1 MTKDMT
7 NGSPLKLI
15 IAFCLPLVFG
25 NFFQQFYNMV
35 DTIIVGKFVGVN
47 ALAGVGSTGSIQFM
61 VLGFAIGVCSGFSIN
76 IAQSF
81 GAGDTKL
88 MRKYIANSA
97 YLSVAVTLVLTAV
110 TVTFTKPIL
119 RIMQTPDEIFNDA
132 YNYIIVIFIGIFATM
147 FYNILSGILRALGDS
162 KTPLIFLIIS
172 SVINV
177 VLDLAFILKFNM
189 GVMGAGVA
197 TVLAQ
202 AISGFLCLLYMK
214 RKFEVLHFEK
224 DELTLDGRCC
234 KRLLAIGLPM
244 ALQFSITAIGSII
257 LQTAVNSL
265 GAGIIAA
272 VTAAGKIQ
280 LMVTQPMETL
290 GITMATYCG
299 QNLGARKFE
308 RIKKGIRQSSI
319 LSVCYCILA
328 CMFVSFLGQYI
339 ALWFL
344 DSKETQIISDT
355 VYFLRINAIFYP
367 VLGFLFIFR
376 NSLQGMGYS
385 FLPMMAGVSEL
396 VARALVSF
404 GFVSIFGFNAVCLA
418 SPVAWI
424 FADALLLTTYFIKMK
439 QLKVQLEHHEV
450 TEPDENVVRA

>member
-1 MTKDMT
+1 
-7 NGSPLKLI
+7 
-15 IAFCLPLVFG
+15 
-25 NFFQQFYNMV
+25 
-35 DTIIVGKFVGVN
+35 
-47 ALAGVGSTGSIQFM
+47 
-61 VLGFAIGVCSGFSIN
+61 
-76 IAQSF
+76 
-81 GAGDTKL
+81 
-88 MRKYIANSA
+88 
-97 YLSVAVTLVLTAV
+97 
-110 TVTFTKPIL
+110 
-119 RIMQTPDEIFNDA
+119 
-132 YNYIIVIFIGIFATM
+132 
-147 FYNILSGILRALGDS
+147 
-162 KTPLIFLIIS
+162 
-172 SVINV
+172 
-177 VLDLAFILKFNM
+177 
-189 GVMGAGVA
+189 
-197 TVLAQ
+197 
-202 AISGFLCLLYMK
+202 
-214 RKFEVLHFEK
+214 
-224 DELTLDGRCC
+224 
-234 KRLLAIGLPM
+234 M

-355 VYFLRINAIFYP
+355 VYFLRMNAIFYP
-367 VLGFLFIFR
+367 VLGILFIFR

-439 QLKVQLEHHEV
+439 QLKVQLEHEV